1 MGMFR
6 VGMRVPVMKEIRSG
20 EIGCLQMFPHP
31 VGSHQG
37 LKGWYQFC
45 FVGDSAITSRSRCK
59 VVRSESLAVY
69 SYRIYITASVQVVYG
84 WFVRHIYQGRAND
97 HRDIV

>member
-1 MGMFR
+1 
-6 VGMRVPVMKEIRSG
+6 MKEIRSG
-20 EIGCLQMFPHP
+20 EKGCLQMFPHL

-37 LKGWYQFC
+37 VKGWYQFC
-45 FVGDSAITSRSRCK
+45 FVGDSAITSRSRSK

-69 SYRIYITASVQVVYG
+69 SYRIILRQVYKLSTAGLCGIYI
-84 WFVRHIYQGRAND
+84 QGRAND